1 MHSRNAA
8 PMKPG
13 DVLSENIARLRRAAR
28 PLDDAPVAPGWNLA
42 ELADVIDPKVPRRQA
57 AVLVP
62 IVHRGDAL
70 SVLFTR
76 RTAHLRTHA
85 GQISFPGGA
94 IETTDADPVA
104 AALRETFEE
113 TGIEP
118 ARVEPFGYLD
128 GFETVSGYFVSPV
141 TGFVSGD
148 YRARPDP
155 HEVAEVFEVPL
166 DFILAPDRLKRLDFD
181 WKGRTRTT
189 FEFDWEGRRIWGAT
203 ASIIRNLL
211 QRLDTTK

>member
-1 MHSRNAA
+1 MIEPAVI
-8 PMKPG
+8 
-13 DVLSENIARLRRAAR
+13 DESERLRRAAR
-28 PLDDAPVAPGWNLA
+28 PLADPPAAPGWNLE
-42 ELADVIDPKVPRRQA
+42 ELSDVLDPKLPRRSA

-62 IVHRGDAL
+62 FVRRGDVL

-94 IETTDADPVA
+94 IEQGDTDPVA

-118 ARVEPFGYLD
+118 ERVEPFGYLD

-141 TGFVSGD
+141 TGFVRGD
-148 YRARPDP
+148 YRLKPDP
-155 HEVAEVFEVPL
+155 EEVDEVFEVPL
-166 DFILAPDRLKRLDFD
+166 DFILAPKRLKRLDFD
-181 WKGRTRTT
+181 WQGRVRTT
-189 FEFDWEGRRIWGAT
+189 YEFEWDGRRVWGAT
-203 ASIIRNLL
+203 ASILKNLL
-211 QRLDTTK
+211 QRLDAADLRSPRS

>member
-1 MHSRNAA
+1 MIEPAVT
-8 PMKPG
+8 
-13 DVLSENIARLRRAAR
+13 DDTLRLRRAAR
-28 PLDDAPVAPGWNLA
+28 PLADPPIEPGWNLA
-42 ELADVIDPKVPRRQA
+42 ELADVLDTSLPRRRA

-62 IVHRGDAL
+62 FVRRDDAL

-94 IETTDADPVA
+94 IEAGDSDPVA

-118 ARVEPFGYLD
+118 DRVEPFGYLD

-141 TGFVSGD
+141 TGFVRGD
-148 YRARPDP
+148 YALKPDP
-155 HEVAEVFEVPL
+155 EEVDEVFEVPL
-166 DFILAPDRLKRLDFD
+166 DFILAPERLRRVDFD
-181 WKGRTRTT
+181 WHGRIRTT
-189 FEFDWEGRRIWGAT
+189 YEFEWDGRRVWGAT
-203 ASIIRNLL
+203 ASILKNLL
-211 QRLDTTK
+211 QRLEAA

>member
-1 MHSRNAA
+1 MTSAA
-8 PMKPG
+8 I
-13 DVLSENIARLRRAAR
+13 DTHIDWLRRAVR
-28 PLDDAPVAPGWNLA
+28 PLADPPVAPGWNLE
-42 ELADVIDPKVPRRQA
+42 ELADVIDPKLPRRNA

-62 IVHRGDAL
+62 FVRRESTL

-76 RTAHLRTHA
+76 RTANLRTHA

-94 IETTDADPVA
+94 IEADDADPVA

-118 ARVEPFGYLD
+118 ERVEAFGYLD

-148 YRARPDP
+148 YRAKPDP
-155 HEVAEVFEVPL
+155 AEVAEVFEVPL
-166 DFILAPDRLKRLDFD
+166 DFILAPDRLRRFDFD
-181 WKGRTRTT
+181 WHGRTRTT
-189 FEFDWEGRRIWGAT
+189 FEFEWDGRRVWGAT
-203 ASIIRNLL
+203 AAILKNLL
-211 QRLDTTK
+211 QRLDAA

>member
-1 MHSRNAA
+1 MSASA
-8 PMKPG
+8 IS
-13 DVLSENIARLRRAAR
+13 DEIERLRRATR
-28 PLDDAPVAPGWNLA
+28 PLANPPVAPGWNLQ
-42 ELADVIDPKVPRRQA
+42 ELSDVIDPALPRRSA

-62 IVHRGDAL
+62 FVRRDDAL

-94 IETTDADPVA
+94 IEQSDTDAVA
-104 AALRETFEE
+104 TALRETFEE

-118 ARVEPFGYLD
+118 GRVEPFGYLD
-128 GFETVSGYFVSPV
+128 GFETVSGYFVTPV
-141 TGFVSGD
+141 TGFVRGD

-155 HEVAEVFEVPL
+155 DEVAELFEVPL
-166 DFILAPDRLKRLDFD
+166 DFILAPERLRRFDFD

-189 FEFDWEGRRIWGAT
+189 FEFEWDGRRVWGAT
-203 ASIIRNLL
+203 ASILENLL
-211 QRLDTTK
+211 RRLETV

>member
-1 MHSRNAA
+1 MIDAT
-8 PMKPG
+8 PTL
-13 DVLSENIARLRRAAR
+13 DEEIARLRRAAR

-42 ELADVIDPKVPRRQA
+42 ELSDVIDPKLPRRSA

-62 IVHRGDAL
+62 FVRRDDAL
-70 SVLFTR
+70 SMLFTR

-94 IETTDADPVA
+94 IETADADAVA

-118 ARVEPFGYLD
+118 ERVEPFGFLD
-128 GFETVSGYFVSPV
+128 GFETVSGYFVTPV
-141 TGFVSGD
+141 TGFVRGD
-148 YRARPDP
+148 YRLKPDP
-155 HEVAEVFEVPL
+155 EEVDEVFEVPL
-166 DFILAPDRLKRLDFD
+166 DFILAPDRLKRLDFE
-181 WKGRTRTT
+181 WQGRTRTT
-189 FEFDWEGRRIWGAT
+189 FEFEWDGRRVWGAT

-211 QRLDTTK
+211 KRLEAA

>member
-1 MHSRNAA
+1 MTSADA
-8 PMKPG
+8 SAQA
-13 DVLSENIARLRRAAR
+13 DWLRRAVR
-28 PLDDAPVAPGWNLA
+28 PLTEAPTPPGWNLE
-42 ELADVIDPKVPRRQA
+42 ELADVIDPTLPRRRA

-62 IVHRGDAL
+62 FVRRESAL

-94 IETTDADPVA
+94 IEEGDADDVA

-113 TGIEP
+113 TGIERE
-118 ARVEPFGYLD
+118 RVEPFGYLD

-141 TGFVSGD
+141 TGFVRGD
-148 YRARPDP
+148 YIAQADP

-166 DFILAPDRLKRLDFD
+166 DFILAPNRLRRFDFD
-181 WKGRTRTT
+181 WHGRTRTT
-189 FEFDWEGRRIWGAT
+189 FEFEWNGRRVWGAT
-203 ASIIRNLL
+203 ASILKNLL
-211 QRLDTTK
+211 QRLEAA